1 MTDAIAARH
10 QAAEQIAAEAA
21 ALALGYFHRRADLV
35 VETKASP
42 QDIVS
47 RADREVET
55 LIRARLAA
63 LCPDDGFLGE
73 ELGVQAGTSGFT
85 WVIDPIDGT
94 SPFIAGLPHWCVAIA
109 LQQGAATVAAV
120 THVPVADEVFTA
132 RQGGGV
138 RLNGALLRLDDA
150 VRLTNSQTGI
160 GASHRSDPTAM
171 AALVQALLVAG
182 GVFYRN
188 GSGALMLAS
197 VAAGRLGSYFEA
209 HMHAWDCLG
218 GLLMVREAGG
228 VTAPFCADG
237 YLLAGGR
244 VVAAAPQVWPALQDV
259 LIAAE
264 V

>member
-10 QAAEQIAAEAA
+10 EAAEQIAAEAA

-35 VETKASP
+35 VEAKASP

-47 RADREVET
+47 RADREVEA
-55 LIRARLAA
+55 LIRARVAA
-63 LCPDDGFLGE
+63 LFPGDGFLGE
-73 ELGVQAGTSGFT
+73 EMGVQAGTSGFT

-109 LQQGAATVAAV
+109 LQQGPETVAAV
-120 THVPVADEVFTA
+120 THLPMADEVFSV

-138 RLNGALLRLDDA
+138 RLNGVALQLGDA

-160 GASHRSDPTAM
+160 GASHRSDPAAM
-171 AALVQALLVAG
+171 GALIRALLEAG

-197 VAAGRLGSYFEA
+197 VAAGRLGSYYEA
-209 HMHAWDCLG
+209 HMNAWDCLG

-228 VTAPFCADG
+228 ITAPFGADG
-237 YLLAGGR
+237 HLLAGDK
-244 VVAAAPQVWPALQDV
+244 VVAAAPQVWPALHDV
-259 LIAAE
+259 LRAAA